1 MRISDWSS
9 DVCSSDLVM
18 TRPVVGIT
26 TWKRGVSSVLGPGQP
41 AHTLGVEYAAAVER
55 AGATVVLLPPT
66 PGGADVLDRL
76 DGLVLSGGEDV
87 RPERYGGI
95 PQPDI
100 EYDDARDAHGSE
112 EPTSELQSLMRIS
125 HAVFCF
131 KKK

>member
-55 AGATVVLLPPT
+55 AGATVVLLRSEGRRVGKGWGRTGRSRWSQT
-66 PGGADVLDRL
+66 PYKQKKIRL
-76 DGLVLSGGEDV
+76 
-87 RPERYGGI
+87 ER
-95 PQPDI
+95 QP
-100 EYDDARDAHGSE
+100 
-112 EPTSELQSLMRIS
+112 S
-125 HAVFCF
+125 HTHY
-131 KKK
+131 